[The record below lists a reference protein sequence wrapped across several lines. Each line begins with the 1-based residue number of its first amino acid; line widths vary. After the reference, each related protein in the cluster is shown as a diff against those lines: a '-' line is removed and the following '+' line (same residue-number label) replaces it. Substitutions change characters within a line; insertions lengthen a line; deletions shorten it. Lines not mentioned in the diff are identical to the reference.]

1 MSKDTIAE
9 KHIYSLLSA
18 LGSIKLNTPNTTINH
33 LIVNRFHLTR
43 NQHRY
48 GNYRTGS
55 KPTFTIRKTDYAI
68 TTSHVQSAPAQ
79 PSLKPN
85 QAKPK
90 PNQIK
95 YPHPIKLPENPLR

>member
-1 MSKDTIAE
+1 MAKDTIAE

-18 LGSIKLNTPNTTINH
+18 LGSTKLNTPTPPSTTSLSIASTSPVTS
-33 LIVNRFHLTR
+33 IDM
-43 NQHRY
+43 

-79 PSLKPN
+79 PSLKTN
-85 QAKPK
+85 QAK